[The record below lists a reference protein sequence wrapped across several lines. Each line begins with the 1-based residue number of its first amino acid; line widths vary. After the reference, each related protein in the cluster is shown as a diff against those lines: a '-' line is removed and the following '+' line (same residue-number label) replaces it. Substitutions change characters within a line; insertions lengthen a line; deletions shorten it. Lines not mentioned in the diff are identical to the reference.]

1 MSNDFNELEEK
12 NTNNFALVFGVFVF
26 TVVFAFMA
34 FFGILSVKDKFS
46 KALDSSNKTQAT
58 SSVKSSKA
66 VVSNIE
72 AKNVETL
79 GDFKDYMPKMQNKI
93 KSNWNPPKS
102 EKPSKVILNYEIK
115 KDGTLGEIKVS
126 TSSGDNKVDEM
137 AIEALKKSAPFEPL
151 PKGFAGDKVDV
162 QFTFDY
168 NVYQK

>member
-12 NTNNFALVFGVFVF
+12 DTNNFALVFGVFVF

-34 FFGILSVKDKFS
+34 LFGFLSVKDKFS
-46 KALDSSNKTQAT
+46 KALDSSNKTQT
-58 SSVKSSKA
+58 TPTVKSSKA

-79 GDFKDYMPKMQNKI
+79 GEFKDYMPKMQNQI

-126 TSSGDNKVDEM
+126 TSSGDAKADEM

-151 PKGFAGDKVDV
+151 PKGFAGDKIDV